1 MKVFVLAS
9 NRCSVSSVYGV
20 LDVFYAAN
28 YCQAQKY
35 EEGIKDIVDC
45 QIVTIDN
52 KPVVGYNGV
61 QIMPTQLLDLNEA
74 PDVIVVSSSVKM
86 VLDCC
91 GDDIDVDNME
101 LVSQWLIGCHKKGT
115 VITSYCT
122 GSFLLASC
130 GFFQGKVA
138 TTHWRSA
145 DLFRRLFPY
154 VRLDCDQL
162 LIDSDDVICAGG
174 SMAYIDLS
182 LYLIDKN
189 IGKDIAS
196 ECAKF
201 MVFDPVR
208 QKQSPYVSFQAQKS
222 HDDQAILA
230 AQEWLETH
238 FKKDVSMEHLAE
250 KVGLGSR
257 TFKRR
262 FKNATSENPIN
273 YLQRIRVEQA
283 KNKLEKTT
291 DSINNIIWSV
301 GYEDI
306 SSFRQLFKRFTG
318 LTPRDYRHKFA

>member
-1 MKVFVLAS
+1 MKILVLAS
-9 NRCSVSSVYGV
+9 KKCVVSAVYGI
-20 LDVFYAAN
+20 LDIFYAAN
-28 YCQAQKY
+28 YCQEQKY
-35 EEGIKDIVDC
+35 GVGIKDTVDC
-45 QIVTIDN
+45 QIVTINN
-52 KPVVGYNGV
+52 KPVVGYNGI
-61 QIMPTQLLDLNEA
+61 QIMPTQLLDLDEV

-86 VLDCC
+86 VIDCC
-91 GDDIDVDNME
+91 EEDIDVPNQAA
-101 LVSQWLIGCHKKGT
+101 VSQWLKNCHQKGT

-130 GFFQGKVA
+130 GFFQGKIA

-196 ECAKF
+196 ECAKL

-222 HDDQAILA
+222 HDDKAILT

-238 FKKDVSMEHLAE
+238 FKKDISMESLAE

-273 YLQRIRVEQA
+273 YLQRIRIEQA
-283 KNKLEKTT
+283 KDKLERTT

-301 GYEDI
+301 GYEDV

-318 LTPRDYRHKFA
+318 LTPKDYRHKFA

>member
-1 MKVFVLAS
+1 MKILVLAS
-9 NRCSVSSVYGV
+9 KKCVVSAVYGI
-20 LDVFYAAN
+20 LDIFYAAN
-28 YCQAQKY
+28 YCQEQKY
-35 EEGIKDIVDC
+35 GVGIKDTVDC
-45 QIVTIDN
+45 QIVTINN
-52 KPVVGYNGV
+52 KPVVGYNGI
-61 QIMPTQLLDLNEA
+61 QIMPTQLLDLDEI

-86 VLDCC
+86 VIDCC
-91 GDDIDVDNME
+91 EEDIDVPNQTA
-101 LVSQWLIGCHKKGT
+101 VSQWLKNCHKKGT

-130 GFFQGKVA
+130 GFFQGKIA

-196 ECAKF
+196 ECAKL

-222 HDDQAILA
+222 HDDKAILT

-238 FKKDVSMEHLAE
+238 FKKDISMESLAE

-273 YLQRIRVEQA
+273 YLQRIRIEQA
-283 KNKLEKTT
+283 KDKLERTT

-301 GYEDI
+301 GYEDV

-318 LTPRDYRHKFA
+318 LTPKDYRHKFA

>member
-1 MKVFVLAS
+1 MKILVLAS
-9 NRCSVSSVYGV
+9 KKCVVSAVYGI
-20 LDVFYAAN
+20 LDIFYAAN
-28 YCQAQKY
+28 YCQEQKY
-35 EEGIKDIVDC
+35 GVGIKDTVDC
-45 QIVTIDN
+45 QIVTINN
-52 KPVVGYNGV
+52 KPVVGYNGI
-61 QIMPTQLLDLNEA
+61 QIMPTQLLDLDEI

-86 VLDCC
+86 VIDCC
-91 GDDIDVDNME
+91 DEDIDVPNQAA
-101 LVSQWLIGCHKKGT
+101 VSQWLKNCHQKGT

-130 GFFQGKVA
+130 GFFQGKIA

-196 ECAKF
+196 ECAKL

-222 HDDQAILA
+222 HDDKAILT

-238 FKKDVSMEHLAE
+238 FKKDISMESLAE

-273 YLQRIRVEQA
+273 YLQRIRIEQA
-283 KNKLEKTT
+283 KDKLERTT

-301 GYEDI
+301 GYEDV

-318 LTPRDYRHKFA
+318 LTPKDYRHKFA